1 MKMKTQILAILALGL
16 LAGPIAA
23 QAQYD
28 FEQIDYPG
36 APDTQV
42 FGISDRGD
50 VPLKLSI
57 RSSSRTELGLLGFR
71 SPEVLGPAL
80 RNNTGGYGHSC
91 IIGPFD
97 GLSPEHRRSP
107 FTVDSLTSKAA

>member
-28 FEQIDYPG
+28 YEQIDYPG

-42 FGISDRGD
+42 FGINDRGD
-50 VPLKLSI
+50 VAGI
-57 RSSSRTELGLLGFR
+57 GIT
-71 SPEVLGPAL
+71 AL
-80 RNNTGGYGHSC
+80 
-91 IIGPFD
+91 
-97 GLSPEHRRSP
+97 
-107 FTVDSLTSKAA
+107 DSLAH